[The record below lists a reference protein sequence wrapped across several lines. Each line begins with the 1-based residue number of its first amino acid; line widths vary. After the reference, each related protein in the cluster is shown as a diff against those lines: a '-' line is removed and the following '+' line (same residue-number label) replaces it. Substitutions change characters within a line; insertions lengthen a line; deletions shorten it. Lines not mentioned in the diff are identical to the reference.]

1 MNAPVNKKPNSY
13 IVKGVLNGEKVAYG
27 KSTMAA
33 MTEYSV
39 HQIEILIDK
48 GITGQALLNAVFSKQ
63 LEINA
68 IRRRFYTRFS
78 PRIYDALWSY
88 GNHVWCR

>member
-1 MNAPVNKKPNSY
+1 MSAPVNKRPNSY

-39 HQIEILIDK
+39 HQIEIMIGK
-48 GITGQALLNAVFSKQ
+48 GIEGQALLNAVFSKQ
-63 LEINA
+63 LEIND
-68 IRRRFYTRFS
+68 IRRRFFTQFS
-78 PRIYDALWSY
+78 PRIDDALWSS
-88 GNHVWCR
+88 GNHIWCR